1 MTATYFYDLFHFNRF
16 LICST
21 TSKQEIVFTL
31 VVWLSLFNS
40 ALCQVCGVFSFLF
53 VFSFF
58 MKLPCWAFCQSSHNA
73 ILILLWNG
81 STFKLHIDK
90 VNVLKNATAKDLHE
104 HRDRGKL
111 DEEYLASWPFF
122 QVHPNAVSFH
132 VVQFDPSP
140 KLFLLTLPLTSVI
153 KQSLN

>member
-81 STFKLHIDK
+81 STFKLQIDK
-90 VNVLKNATAKDLHE
+90 VNVLKNATANDLLE
-104 HRDRGKL
+104 HPRSRKVGWRI
-111 DEEYLASWPFF
+111 SG
-122 QVHPNAVSFH
+122 
-132 VVQFDPSP
+132 
-140 KLFLLTLPLTSVI
+140 LLTLFFKFTRMQLVTFPCCPIWPITKFIFTDPTVAI
-153 KQSLN
+153 GY